1 MNFSRV
7 IPELLFALLL
17 KTKEIMS
24 GEMSECQE
32 ESCFAQ
38 HERHSEQ

>member
-7 IPELLFALLL
+7 IPELFSPPLL
-17 KTKEIMS
+17 KTEGIMS